1 MRMVVIAALVALA
14 GCLQQTGDEKSD
26 GAAAAAGPC
35 VAAASRD
42 WAPEGGPP
50 FKVEATSAGPDCQ
63 HAVAT
68 ITIRNAAN
76 DIYWVEAYPASQVM
90 SLAAARTLDEMQAAL
105 LDWTDSANSTIVTSS
120 ALPDW
125 PANTDGPENGEFP
138 FYIAEGMDRGQ
149 YMSIRQ
155 QNVPVFCYVQ
165 GMESLNCLAY
175 LDGGL
180 TVVGIQSFPG

>member
-1 MRMVVIAALVALA
+1 MRILVIAALVALA
-14 GCLQQTGDEKSD
+14 GCLQQTSEEKSEETTV
-26 GAAAAAGPC
+26 ASAPC
-35 VAAASRD
+35 VATANRD
-42 WAPEGGPP
+42 WAPEGGPR

-68 ITIRNAAN
+68 LAIRDAAN
-76 DIYWVEAYPASQVM
+76 GIHWVAAYPASQVM
-90 SLAAARTLDEMQAAL
+90 SLASARSLEEMQAAL
-105 LDWTDSANSTIVTSS
+105 ADWTNSSNSTIVTSS

-125 PANTDGPENGEFP
+125 PANADRPENGEFP
-138 FYIAEGMDRGQ
+138 FYAAEGMDRGQ

-165 GMESLNCLAY
+165 GMESLNCLGY

-180 TVVGIQSFPG
+180 TAIGIQSFRG